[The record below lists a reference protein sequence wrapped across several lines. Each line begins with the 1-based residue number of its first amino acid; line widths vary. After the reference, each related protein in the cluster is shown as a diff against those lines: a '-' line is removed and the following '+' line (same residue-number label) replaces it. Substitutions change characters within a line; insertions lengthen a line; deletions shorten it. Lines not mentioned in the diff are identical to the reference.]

1 MDLPFK
7 VKITHDNKIEE
18 LKFVEIEH
26 RDSIDIKWAP
36 TIKEFHTVSFN
47 FISEDQSDK
56 LFIKELDD
64 FKIEG
69 RIDS

>member
-18 LKFVEIEH
+18 LKFVENEH
-26 RDSIDIKWAP
+26 RDSIDTKWTP

-47 FISEDQSDK
+47 FIS
-56 LFIKELDD
+56 
-64 FKIEG
+64 
-69 RIDS
+69 